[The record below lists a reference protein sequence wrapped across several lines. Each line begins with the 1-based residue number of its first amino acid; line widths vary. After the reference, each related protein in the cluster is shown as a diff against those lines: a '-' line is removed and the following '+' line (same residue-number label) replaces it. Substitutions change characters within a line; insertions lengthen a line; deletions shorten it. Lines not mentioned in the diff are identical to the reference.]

1 VIISHE
7 HRFIF
12 MKTLKTAGTSV
23 EIELSRVCGPH
34 DVITPL
40 PDDDERLRAE
50 RGGRGP
56 QHFTSPP
63 LRERVHE
70 HIRASKVRPIIGR
83 EVWDAYVKLAI
94 ERNPWDAV
102 VSLFYWMRR
111 NGKVDTFEQ
120 FWTMPNAE
128 QLATRNY
135 QAYHLGG
142 EVAVDRVLRFEHLA
156 EDLARVW
163 VELDLPGGTP
173 DLPRA
178 KSGARPAG
186 EHYRDLY
193 DDHSRERVRQL
204 FGRVIEER
212 GYEF

>member
-1 VIISHE
+1 MIISHE

-40 PDDDERLRAE
+40 PEDDERLRAE

-56 QHFTSPP
+56 QHYTSPP
-63 LRERVHE
+63 LREKVHE

-83 EVWDAYVKLAI
+83 QVWDAYAKLAI

-111 NGKVDTFEQ
+111 NGKVDTFER
-120 FWTMPNAE
+120 FLSMPNIE

-135 QAYHLGG
+135 QAYHLNGA
-142 EVAVDRVLRFEHLA
+142 VAVDHVLRFEHLA

-163 VELDLPGGTP
+163 AQLGLPGEP
-173 DLPRA
+173 ALPRA
-178 KSGARPAG
+178 KGGARPRG
-186 EHYRDLY
+186 EHYREVY
-193 DDHSRERVRQL
+193 DDAAREQVREL
-204 FGRVIEER
+204 FARVIEER

>member
-1 VIISHE
+1 MIISHE

-40 PDDDERLRAE
+40 PEDDERLRAE

-56 QHFTSPP
+56 QHHTSPP
-63 LRERVHE
+63 LREKVHE

-83 EVWDAYVKLAI
+83 EIWDAYAKIAI

-111 NGKVDTFEQ
+111 NGKVDTFER
-120 FWTMPNAE
+120 FLTMPNVE

-135 QAYHLGG
+135 QAYHLKG
-142 EVAVDRVLRFEHLA
+142 EVAVDHVLRFEHLA
-156 EDLARVW
+156 ADLARVW
-163 VELDLPGGTP
+163 SELGLPGEP
-173 DLPRA
+173 ELPRA
-178 KSGARPAG
+178 KGGARPAG

-193 DDHSRERVRQL
+193 DDASRERVAVL
-204 FGRVIEER
+204 FRRVIEEQ
-212 GYEF
+212 GYTF

>member
-1 VIISHE
+1 MITSHE

-23 EIELSRVCGPH
+23 EIELSRVCGPD

-40 PDDDERLRAE
+40 PEDDEALRRE

-63 LRERVHE
+63 LTERVHE
-70 HIRASKVRPIIGR
+70 HIRASKVRPILGR
-83 EVWDAYVKLAI
+83 EVWDGYYKLAI

-111 NGKVDTFEQ
+111 NGKVDSFER
-120 FWTMPNAE
+120 FLAMPNLE
-128 QLATRNY
+128 TLARRNY

-142 EVAVDRVLRFEHLA
+142 KVAVDRLLRFETLADDLA
-156 EDLARVW
+156 EVW
-163 VELDLPGGTP
+163 THLGLPGAP
-173 DLPRA
+173 DLPHA
-178 KSGARPAG
+178 KAGARPAG
-186 EHYRDLY
+186 SDYRDLY
-193 DDHSRERVRQL
+193 DAASAERVRAL
-204 FGRVIEER
+204 FAPVIAEC